1 MQQST
6 PKLEAT
12 TNSPANLNLPQL
24 SKISYG
30 DNFGNYLSTEK
41 HDFKSSV
48 SSEIYQRRASL
59 RSPKINESEL
69 IKIINEHHNKY
80 LPEATDEVI
89 EYINKMKDY
98 KWKLGVILN
107 DKINYL
113 NQKIKEE
120 KDRFAKKQKE
130 ISETKVY
137 ENKIEHLKKLIKKEE
152 EEGFSQENTRNQ
164 DLQKKKK
171 ALLDQINYIEQKKK
185 KSLLDQINYIEQKKK
200 NLKENMM
207 EKYRTMIDL
216 KQKLANS
223 ISELMLI
230 KEQILSRKFA
240 FDQEEMKK
248 KPVEKKD
255 PEEENLL
262 HLSQNIGE
270 FINKKLLIKEDNY

>member
-6 PKLEAT
+6 PKLEAN
-12 TNSPANLNLPQL
+12 TNSTANLNLPQL

-30 DNFGNYLSTEK
+30 DNFGNFPSSEK
-41 HDFKSSV
+41 HDFKPTLS
-48 SSEIYQRRASL
+48 RRASV
-59 RSPKINESEL
+59 RSPVINESEL
-69 IKIINEHHNKY
+69 IKILYEHHNKL
-80 LPEATDEVI
+80 LPEASDEAI

-120 KDRFAKKQKE
+120 KERIAKKKYE
-130 ISETKVY
+130 NSKNKVY
-137 ENKIEHLKKLIKKEE
+137 KNKIEHLKKLIKKEE
-152 EEGFSQENTRNQ
+152 EEDYSKESKLNPI
-164 DLQKKKK
+164 LQKKKK
-171 ALLDQINYIEQKKK
+171 ALLDQINQV
-185 KSLLDQINYIEQKKK
+185 EQKKK

-223 ISELMLI
+223 ISELMQI

-248 KPVEKKD
+248 KPVEKILWAPRLRYEKSYCIL
-255 PEEENLL
+255 P
-262 HLSQNIGE
+262 IR
-270 FINKKLLIKEDNY
+270 Y